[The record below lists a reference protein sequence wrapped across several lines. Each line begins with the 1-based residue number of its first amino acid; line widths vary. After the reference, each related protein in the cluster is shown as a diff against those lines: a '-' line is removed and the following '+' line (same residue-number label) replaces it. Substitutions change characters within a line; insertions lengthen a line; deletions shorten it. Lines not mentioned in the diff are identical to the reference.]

1 MGKKKGSELISA
13 GRSHPRFS
21 MMANSLGLRQLLPLI
36 LCWAPVLAQRNCEL
50 CVTVSGDPTDPL
62 VGIYRKLENDAL
74 CEEYGC
80 SYTKD
85 GSPDEVY
92 CFKDGDYQAEAG
104 EECPTE
110 GTAPTGST
118 SSTEAVT
125 ASVLSSPESVEESI
139 ATVRSQSAELT
150 TDLIDQVRDLD
161 ADTATKLEELKA
173 KLDDLSDTLEEYKLE
188 ISSRRR
194 RQADDSCNSLSQQL
208 DKLVTL
214 RTETEELISLAD
226 TILELTI
233 LPNDVRTLIDT
244 FKDYHENHLEE
255 INAEESAKNSDYS
268 ADCGSTTGDGSTDG
282 NSDGE
287 TSPGTTGG
295 STVNGE
301 SSSSGGFAVSG
312 GSSSTGGST
321 VSGGSSSIEGST
333 ISGGSSST
341 GGSTVSGESTTTG
354 GSTVSG
360 GSSSTGG
367 STVSGE
373 STTVSGGSSSTEG
386 STVSGESSTG
396 G

>member
-1 MGKKKGSELISA
+1 
-13 GRSHPRFS
+13 
-21 MMANSLGLRQLLPLI
+21 MMANSLGLRQLLPLM
-36 LCWAPVLAQRNCEL
+36 LCWAPGLAQRNCEL
-50 CVTVSGDPTDPL
+50 CVSVSGDPTDPL

-161 ADTATKLEELKA
+161 ADTATKL
-173 KLDDLSDTLEEYKLE
+173 DDLSDTLEDYKLE

-208 DKLVTL
+208 DKLATL

-233 LPNDVRTLIDT
+233 LPDDVRTLIDA
-244 FKDYHENHLEE
+244 FKDYHENHLKE

-268 ADCGSTTGDGSTDG
+268 ADCGSTTEDGSTDG

-287 TSPGTTGG
+287 TSPGNTGG

-301 SSSSGGFAVSG
+301 SSSSGGSSVSG

-321 VSGGSSSIEGST
+321 VSGGSSSTEGST
-333 ISGGSSST
+333 VSGESSSIGGSSVSGGSS
-341 GGSTVSGESTTTG
+341 STVSGESTTTG

-360 GSSSTGG
+360 GSSST
-367 STVSGE
+367 
-373 STTVSGGSSSTEG
+373 EG
-386 STVSGESSTG
+386 STVSGESSST
-396 G
+396 